1 MRKINE
7 RQDMANY
14 GHIIFFSLIGGVFSL
29 VGGMLLLRRKKT
41 AETLGK
47 YATPFAAGALLA
59 AAFFELL
66 PEALEVMVAGTAMRW
81 VLGGIIAFFLLEH
94 FLHWFHHHHEHQDK
108 SMHVTAP
115 LIIIGDSVHNL
126 LDGIAIGAAF
136 LISVPAGIVAA
147 IAVATHEIP
156 QEIGDFGLLLK
167 QGYNRQKVI
176 IINVL
181 SALMSTVGALLIFWL
196 GSESAL
202 PLGEMLAITA
212 GMFIYIAASDLIP
225 TIHQT
230 FNKKY
235 NYAAVA
241 LLLLGILTV
250 GVTTEIA
257 HKYTDA
263 NHGDQNH
270 NCVQYF
276 DKEGEHLIY
285 ADCVESFDLHEHGH

>member
-1 MRKINE
+1 MLSRKN
-7 RQDMANY
+7 
-14 GHIIFFSLIGGVFSL
+14 
-29 VGGMLLLRRKKT
+29 T
-41 AETLGK
+41 AEALAK

-66 PEALEVMVAGTAMRW
+66 PEALEVALEGVATRW
-81 VLGGIIAFFLLEH
+81 VLFGIVAFFLLEH
-94 FLHWFHHHHEHQDK
+94 FLHWFHHHHEHADK
-108 SMHVTAP
+108 SMRATAP

-147 IAVATHEIP
+147 IAVAAHEIP

-167 QGYNRQKVI
+167 QGYSRKKVI
-176 IINVL
+176 TINAL
-181 SALMSTVGALLIFWL
+181 SALMSTVGALMTFWL
-196 GSESAL
+196 GSKSSL
-202 PLGEMLAITA
+202 PVGEMLAITA

-235 NYAAVA
+235 NYAAVG
-241 LLLLGILTV
+241 LLLSGILTV

-257 HKYTDA
+257 HKYIDA
-263 NHGDQNH
+263 NHNEQDH
-270 NCVQYF
+270 SCVQYF
-276 DKEGEHLIY
+276 DKDGEHLIFE
-285 ADCVESFDLHEHGH
+285 DCVESFDQHDHDH

>member
-1 MRKINE
+1 
-7 RQDMANY
+7 
-14 GHIIFFSLIGGVFSL
+14 
-29 VGGMLLLRRKKT
+29 MLLLSRKKT
-41 AETLGK
+41 AEALGK

-66 PEALEVMVAGTAMRW
+66 PEALEVAVAGTATRW

-94 FLHWFHHHHEHQDK
+94 FLHWFHHHHEHSDK
-108 SMHVTAP
+108 SMRATAP

-136 LISVPAGIVAA
+136 LINVPTGIVAA
-147 IAVATHEIP
+147 IAVAAHEIP

-167 QGYNRQKVI
+167 QGISRRRVVT
-176 IINVL
+176 INIA
-181 SALMSTVGALLIFWL
+181 SALMSTLGALLTFWL
-196 GSESAL
+196 GSQSAL
-202 PLGEMLAITA
+202 PLGEMLAVTA

-241 LLLLGILTV
+241 LLLFGILTV

-257 HKYTDA
+257 HQYTDV
-263 NHGDQNH
+263 NHENTSGL
-270 NCVQYF
+270 CAEYF
-276 DKEGEHLIY
+276 ERTTDHHID
-285 ADCVESFDLHEHGH
+285 DCIDSFGPLLDHDH